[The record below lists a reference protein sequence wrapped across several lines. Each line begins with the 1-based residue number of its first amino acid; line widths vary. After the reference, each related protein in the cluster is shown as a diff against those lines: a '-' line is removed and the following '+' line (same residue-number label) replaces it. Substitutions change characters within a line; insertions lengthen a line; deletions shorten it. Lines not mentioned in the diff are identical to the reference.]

1 MITNLIVVDSLSKQ
15 TRKKEKNFDV
25 GQLWKSNCT
34 WAWLWWQFIKI
45 WRKIEDY
52 VRPLLHWRHW
62 KDLTIGYEIKEHEC
76 GRYEFKMSII
86 KVE

>member
-34 WAWLWWQFIKI
+34 WAWLWWQFI
-45 WRKIEDY
+45 
-52 VRPLLHWRHW
+52 
-62 KDLTIGYEIKEHEC
+62 
-76 GRYEFKMSII
+76 
-86 KVE
+86 